1 MTTELY
7 GDIMCNNH
15 LSSSKEDIFKAN
27 EIFFLPLH
35 NTKFLV
41 LKFKE
46 KRKPTEEAIKENKI
60 LLVFYRY

>member
-15 LSSSKEDIFKAN
+15 FSKEDIFKAN
-27 EIFFLPLH
+27 IIFFLPLH
-35 NTKFLV
+35 NNKFLV